1 MINEQVL
8 LRKINEQLRDM
19 PEARNKVKRLIYSM
33 DWVDSIK
40 LPEEGCN
47 HDESKDDFSHG
58 YVAGYYDCINK
69 IKKLNGLG

>member
-8 LRKINEQLRDM
+8 LREINEQLKDM
-19 PEARNKVKRLIYSM
+19 PEARNRIKRLIYSM

-47 HDESKDDFSHG
+47 RDESEDDFSHG
-58 YVAGYYDCINK
+58 YVAGYYDCIDK
-69 IKKLNGLG
+69 IKKLNGLV

>member
-8 LRKINEQLRDM
+8 LRKIN
-19 PEARNKVKRLIYSM
+19 
-33 DWVDSIK
+33 
-40 LPEEGCN
+40 
-47 HDESKDDFSHG
+47 ESKDDFSHG

>member
-1 MINEQVL
+1 MINEQFL

-40 LPEEGCN
+40 LPEGGCN
-47 HDESKDDFSHG
+47 HDESKDDFSYG
-58 YVAGYYDCINK
+58 YVAGYYDCISK